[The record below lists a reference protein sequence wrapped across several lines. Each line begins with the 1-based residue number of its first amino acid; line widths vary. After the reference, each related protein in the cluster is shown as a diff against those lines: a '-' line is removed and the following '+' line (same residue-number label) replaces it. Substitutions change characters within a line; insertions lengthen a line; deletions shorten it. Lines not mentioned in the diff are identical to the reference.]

1 MCACHTERQLGLAD
15 NNQSLTVCK
24 SSVCL
29 HVRIMLF
36 FFFLMEKKKKSVNN
50 AIWLQVHK
58 YIGAATE
65 NCATAECLFEMCVA
79 YKPCNS

>member
-1 MCACHTERQLGLAD
+1 
-15 NNQSLTVCK
+15 
-24 SSVCL
+24 
-29 HVRIMLF
+29 
-36 FFFLMEKKKKSVNN
+36 MEKKKSVNN

-65 NCATAECLFEMCVA
+65 NRVTAECLFEMCVA

>member
-1 MCACHTERQLGLAD
+1 
-15 NNQSLTVCK
+15 
-24 SSVCL
+24 
-29 HVRIMLF
+29 
-36 FFFLMEKKKKSVNN
+36 MEKKKKSVNN

-65 NCATAECLFEMCVA
+65 NRATAECLFEMCVA

>member
-1 MCACHTERQLGLAD
+1 MQVQCLFACEDYA
-15 NNQSLTVCK
+15 
-24 SSVCL
+24 
-29 HVRIMLF
+29 F
-36 FFFLMEKKKKSVNN
+36 FFFKWKKKGEKKGVNN

-65 NCATAECLFEMCVA
+65 NRATAECLFEMCVA

>member
-1 MCACHTERQLGLAD
+1 MQVQCLFACEDYA
-15 NNQSLTVCK
+15 
-24 SSVCL
+24 
-29 HVRIMLF
+29 F
-36 FFFLMEKKKKSVNN
+36 FFFLMEKKKSVNN

-65 NCATAECLFEMCVA
+65 NRATAECLFEMCVA